1 MTINRKP
8 SWFFYPAWIILTA
21 LCVPIALGLYF
32 VIIRGIM
39 IFIGDRIYL
48 NDPTEEFLFG
58 YIFVPAAGILMGIA
72 QFGLLRRY
80 LPRMGWWVLATA
92 GGWLLGLVLILI
104 NIFGA
109 LAFLLGD
116 EAINTLWAKALAL
129 ILMGLSIGFGQWLLL
144 RRRFPRAGWWIG
156 ANVVGWGLLG
166 LTAGDATD
174 GSWLLA
180 LGLAPACATAATL
193 AVLMNPLRPAEI

>member
-1 MTINRKP
+1 MSP
-8 SWFFYPAWIILTA
+8 
-21 LCVPIALGLYF
+21 
-32 VIIRGIM
+32 
-39 IFIGDRIYL
+39 
-48 NDPTEEFLFG
+48 
-58 YIFVPAAGILMGIA
+58 
-72 QFGLLRRY
+72 
-80 LPRMGWWVLATA
+80 
-92 GGWLLGLVLILI
+92 
-104 NIFGA
+104 GA